1 MSTYI
6 RMKNMEVTDM
16 GAHSSPR
23 LLIAALLFTVFPATA
38 CLANPSPV
46 LPIDLWMGNIG
57 QILAVVAFDFVFDII
72 VLAVV
77 YLVLRKWSFIL
88 TMDFL
93 RHATWVF
100 AAGLAVDFILY
111 GVAGGPVPVS
121 RKLFKYA
128 IVGFLAL
135 AAVNYVICT
144 TRPRFSRL
152 QGLAVAAFIGILTN
166 PVIFGWM
173 LKFEDS
179 EPGL

>member
-1 MSTYI
+1 MSTYN
-6 RMKNMEVTDM
+6 RMKNMEVTTM
-16 GAHSSPR
+16 GKHSPPR
-23 LLIAALLFTVFPATA
+23 LLIAASLLTLFHATA
-38 CLANPSPV
+38 CLANPGPV

-57 QILAVVAFDFVFDII
+57 MVLAVVAFDFVFDVA

-100 AAGLAVDFILY
+100 TAGLAVDFILY
-111 GVAGGPVPVS
+111 GVAGGRIAVS

-128 IVGFLAL
+128 LVGFLAL

-173 LKFEDS
+173 LES
-179 EPGL
+179 AGNESGL